1 MTDITKEAQEIF
13 GDIVVK
19 AESKY
24 RGKYRRT
31 CGSKSYLFDYDED
44 GRNDFDADTVVITFI
59 NGRIIEIGNSEWG
72 HIRRIYEQTN

>member
-24 RGKYRRT
+24 RKI
-31 CGSKSYLFDYDED
+31 CDNKSYLFDDDEN
-44 GRNDFDADTVVITFI
+44 GINDFDADIVVLTFI

-72 HIRRIYEQTN
+72 YIRRIDEQTN

>member
-24 RGKYRRT
+24 WKT
-31 CGSKSYLFDYDED
+31 CNESYCFDYDEN
-44 GRNDFDADTVVITFI
+44 GNNDFDTDTVVLTFI
-59 NGRIIEIGNSEWG
+59 NGRIIEISNSEWG
-72 HIRRIYEQTN
+72 HIRRIDEQTN